1 MCTLIISHEGFSDY
15 YTIYTVTELSA
26 EVKIERIRRR
36 KIYDYIGSIK
46 EIRKII
52 ILGQMEYSIGLKKMI
67 ERKYKFIPVEVQ

>member
-26 EVKIERIRRR
+26 EVKIERIKRRE
-36 KIYDYIGSIK
+36 IYDHIGTVK
-46 EIRKII
+46 DIRKII
-52 ILGQMEYSIGLKKMI
+52 VLGEKEYSNGLKKII

>member
-15 YTIYTVTELSA
+15 YTVYTVTELSA
-26 EVKIERIRRR
+26 EVKIERIKRR
-36 KIYDYIGSIK
+36 KIYDYIGNIK

-52 ILGQMEYSIGLKKMI
+52 ILGEIEYSNGLKKMI